1 MTSTPFDPSA
11 TYTVDEVL
19 STLFASHHQKP
30 QKPVEIFD
38 SHGFI
43 TLMTKI
49 EKNPETKDC
58 TFSGERLCMVYDLFD
73 DEKLLYYSEEK
84 LGYAKIVL
92 LHPDFS
98 TVKNIVNLSLHCE
111 ESENIIDEQQ
121 EASSNFQ
128 YRYAMLCC
136 AAYGW
141 DYRKVMYTDNDEHN
155 IYEFFNMCHVII
167 RDVNF
172 DTIDSHGMI
181 DKSQASSP
189 ANMTFTLS
197 GHYAKNLFD
206 TFLRRE
212 IYSFIENKL
221 YSVNDENLEH
231 LFAQLSRIPGHHV
244 MSLVLPVIITDN
256 ERKDGDRD
264 FFTEVMP
271 TVLANYSH
279 VCNSVGVNPENVTEH
294 HINTSWARTTAAKTQ
309 DSENEMMGL
318 ISFYLLAVP
327 EKYHALFTPRLDD
340 IIDTMMVTVNNMS
353 NSNSEENHDSI
364 VEDYKS
370 ASVEVAAQWSCF
382 NSLGSTRDVVLVPE
396 LMEYVIQRCDNDVDK
411 WLNAV
416 VSMMMHHVTSCAT
429 LSLLDTIV
437 ENPDSVTG
445 LPVSW
450 VYDMF
455 VAQTI

>member
-11 TYTVDEVL
+11 TYTVEEAL
-19 STLFASHHQKP
+19 SALFAPYHQKP
-30 QKPVEIFD
+30 SKPVEIFD
-38 SHGFI
+38 SHGFM

-84 LGYAKIVL
+84 LGYAKIVI

-98 TVKNIVNLSLHCE
+98 AVKNIVNLSLYCE
-111 ESENIIDEQQ
+111 KSENIIDNQQ

-141 DYRKVMYTDNDEHN
+141 DYRKVMYTDNNKHDT
-155 IYEFFNMCHVII
+155 YEFLNMCHVII

-197 GHYAKNLFD
+197 GHYAHNLFD
-206 TFLRRE
+206 TFSRRE
-212 IYSFIENKL
+212 ICSFIENKL

-231 LFAQLSRIPGHHV
+231 LFAQLSRIPSHHV
-244 MSLVLPVIITDN
+244 MSLALPVIITDN
-256 ERKDGDRD
+256 ECEHNDRD

-279 VCNSVGVNPENVTEH
+279 VCNSVGVNPEDVKEH
-294 HINTSWARTTAAKTQ
+294 HINTSWARTIATKTQ
-309 DSENEMMGL
+309 DSENDMIGL
-318 ISFYLLAVP
+318 ISFYLLSIP
-327 EKYHALFTPRLDD
+327 EKYHALFTPHLDD
-340 IIDTMMVTVNNMS
+340 IIDTMTAAVDNMPKIS
-353 NSNSEENHDSI
+353 SKENHNTT

-370 ASVEVAAQWSCF
+370 ASVEVAAQWNCF
-382 NSLGSTRDVVLVPE
+382 NSCGSTHGNVLVPE
-396 LMEYVIQRCDNDVDK
+396 LMEYVIQRCDNNVDR
-411 WLNAV
+411 WLDAV
-416 VSMMMHHVTSCAT
+416 VSMMMYYVTSCAT